1 MRLTLTNWATVNP
14 RIAQIFSVTYNS
26 RGLHNTFLSKNGGY
40 VYGNILPSNNNRYL
54 GNGSENWAAVYARF
68 FYENGTSLADKYLG
82 INGTAKTAN
91 YLISPATS
99 RLTNANIDQIPAN
112 GDAGDGK
119 GQLRL
124 DLATS
129 SMGTNKPASDG
140 YIMSYIWDNNISVAS
155 QLFIPNGTNMT
166 NGTRPS
172 VRGCKEGTW
181 QTTWK
186 ELAYYSD
193 LDNYTKKTIKLSD
206 NVDLN
211 TVTESGFYRL
221 MNHDQAHFPHGQMI
235 VSRGEDTIA
244 QMVFPWNST
253 KMFVRTGNG
262 IGTSSESSGSW
273 RDWKEVAFRDDLYN
287 GILTL
292 NTNGTGISGSA
303 TFGANQS
310 GNSTFTVTLDSSTA
324 GNRGANKVVLAKA
337 AGQIDSDKFT
347 VTSAGTTKA
356 TMQYNSTEDCIEF
369 IFA

>member
-1 MRLTLTNWATVNP
+1 M
-14 RIAQIFSVTYNS
+14 
-26 RGLHNTFLSKNGGY
+26 HNAFLSKNGGY

-54 GNGSENWAAVYARF
+54 GNGSENWAAVYARY
-68 FYENGTSLADKYLG
+68 FYENGKSLADKYLG
-82 INGTAKTAN
+82 INGTAKMTNKLVSPNTRPTSAN
-91 YLISPATS
+91 FEHEYINNFASQRLDISTS
-99 RLTNANIDQIPAN
+99 TMTTGTPGTPGYITTYFWDNSGA
-112 GDAGDGK
+112 GDA
-119 GQLRL
+119 QF
-124 DLATS
+124 
-129 SMGTNKPASDG
+129 
-140 YIMSYIWDNNISVAS
+140 
-155 QLFIPNGTNMT
+155 FIPDKNYTDGRLKVRYRYTNNATDSNWTQSWISIPYM
-166 NGTRPS
+166 
-172 VRGCKEGTW
+172 
-181 QTTWK
+181 
-186 ELAYYSD
+186 SD
-193 LDNYTKKTIKLSD
+193 LDNYAKKTIKLSD
-206 NVDLN
+206 NVDLD

-221 MNHDQAHFPHGQMI
+221 MNHTKAHFQHGQMI

-292 NTNGTGISGSA
+292 NTNGTGVSGSA

-356 TMQYNSTEDCIEF
+356 TMQYNSTDDCIEF